1 MDLQAEMT
9 RMGLAATVEHIHL
22 LTVINKLLQ
31 SPAPD
36 DDAAARIEEFIS
48 LPLLYV
54 PLRYFSIEIVK
65 DVLDVL
71 DGALRLNYWNP
82 DSDTY
87 RKCLRSLGDIC
98 GSTELFPSSCTLP
111 IERWRIEKNQPS
123 DYGGFGLVYKCWL
136 HGAQVVAV
144 KIVLSSAADSYDK
157 RRAAKMRF
165 HKEAVMWRHL
175 RHPNIVP
182 FLGTNRE
189 LLGLCTISPWMARDN
204 LKKYLFVMGQKAD
217 RPKLVLEIALGL
229 SYLHTRNVTHGDLKS
244 LNVLIDVEHHALLA
258 DFGMASVR
266 YNVNSVRQTA
276 PGNGVPRGSVR

>member
-1 MDLQAEMT
+1 
-9 RMGLAATVEHIHL
+9 
-22 LTVINKLLQ
+22 
-31 SPAPD
+31 
-36 DDAAARIEEFIS
+36 
-48 LPLLYV
+48 
-54 PLRYFSIEIVK
+54 
-65 DVLDVL
+65 
-71 DGALRLNYWNP
+71 
-82 DSDTY
+82 
-87 RKCLRSLGDIC
+87 
-98 GSTELFPSSCTLP
+98 
-111 IERWRIEKNQPS
+111 
-123 DYGGFGLVYKCWL
+123 
-136 HGAQVVAV
+136 
-144 KIVLSSAADSYDK
+144 
-157 RRAAKMRF
+157 
-165 HKEAVMWRHL
+165 MWRHL

-276 PGNGVPRGSVR
+276 PGNGVPRGSVRWMAPELLDPMLGELGKQTWQRLITPIIDVYAFAMVVYEV